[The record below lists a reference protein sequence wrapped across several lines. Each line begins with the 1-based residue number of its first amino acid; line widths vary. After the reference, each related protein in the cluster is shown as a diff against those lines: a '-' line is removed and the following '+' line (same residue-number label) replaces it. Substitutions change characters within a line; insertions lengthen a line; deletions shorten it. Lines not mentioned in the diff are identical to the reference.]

1 MDESLEGWY
10 TDPFGRHEAR
20 WISSG
25 RPTLLVR
32 DGDVESHDDP
42 PDEAPSL
49 FPERIVPVGS
59 PDSTRRAD
67 DAQHEYWDPQRAV
80 ATRGGGRACLIGHV
94 SPEPSAPPGLHEDIP
109 TGPWNPECTWRRCAP
124 YRRRRYRGST
134 PTA

>member
-1 MDESLEGWY
+1 MTKEASMEECLEGWY

-32 DGDVESHDDP
+32 DGDVESHADP

-49 FPERIVPVGS
+49 VPERIVPVGS

-67 DAQHEYWDPQRAV
+67 DAQHEYWDLQRAV
-80 ATRGGGRACLIGHV
+80 DAAETTVDVGWRIGFMGIKPIWRSAKRRPHGAGH
-94 SPEPSAPPGLHEDIP
+94 EPV
-109 TGPWNPECTWRRCAP
+109 
-124 YRRRRYRGST
+124 
-134 PTA
+134 